1 MLLEWVP
8 ESMLGA
14 RENLS
19 SVTGLRARSWNA
31 PVQTEVTYSDRS
43 RRVPVNGPGVFLVDR
58 EALED
63 GDRQNGFT
71 TFQVLVVLAA
81 VLPGLFQKPV
91 LALLGIQSGPI
102 VDKTLDYLPQIICP
116 AILIVVA
123 WIVAS
128 SVSGATSKAARR
140 GRVKTGQ

>member
-1 MLLEWVP
+1 MLLKRVP

-31 PVQTEVTYSDRS
+31 PVPTEATYSDRRP
-43 RRVPVNGPGVFLVDR
+43 RRVPANSPVVFLADR
-58 EALED
+58 EAVDD

-71 TFQVLVVLAA
+71 TFQFLVVLAA

-91 LALLGIQSGPI
+91 LALLGIQSSPI
-102 VDKTLDYLPQIICP
+102 VDQMI
-116 AILIVVA
+116 
-123 WIVAS
+123 W
-128 SVSGATSKAARR
+128 
-140 GRVKTGQ
+140 GR